1 MAKKS
6 PAKKKSS
13 AAKKAPAAKQAPV
26 AKKAPAKTKATAA
39 KQATAAKKA
48 PAKTKAT
55 AAKPSSNEFAGFGT
69 ALLQFYGEL
78 ALNNDREWFEANKK
92 RYEREVRDPALA
104 FIRAMA
110 PKLAKISK
118 FFVASDK
125 TVGGSLMRIHRD
137 VRFSKEKT
145 PYKTNLG
152 IQFRHASGKD
162 VHAPGLYFH
171 VDNEGVFLGAGL
183 WHPEADALAGI
194 RNHIVTN
201 ANAWTKARDDG
212 KFTKNWKLGGESLSR
227 PPRGFD
233 KEHPLILD
241 LQRKDHIAM
250 CELKIAD
257 IIGPEI
263 VDLVADRFAET
274 KPYVAFLCK
283 ALGEPY

>member
-1 MAKKS
+1 MPAAKKS
-6 PAKKKSS
+6 PAAKTSPAKKSP
-13 AAKKAPAAKQAPV
+13 AAQTSPAAKQP
-26 AKKAPAKTKATAA
+26 PAA
-39 KQATAAKKA
+39 KQSPAAKKS
-48 PAKTKAT
+48 P
-55 AAKPSSNEFAGFGT
+55 AAKPTASEFVGFGT

-78 ALNNDREWFEANKK
+78 ALNNEREWFEANKQ

-118 FFVASDK
+118 HFVASDR

-171 VDNEGVFLGAGL
+171 VDNDGVFLGAGL

-194 RNHIVTN
+194 RNHIVSN
-201 ANAWTKARDDG
+201 QAAWKKARDDA
-212 KFTKNWKLGGESLSR
+212 KFTNSWKLEGDSLSR

-233 KEHPLILD
+233 KDHPLILD
-241 LQRKDHIAM
+241 LQRKDHIAV
-250 CELKIAD
+250 CKLAVAD
-257 IIGPEI
+257 IVGPEL
-263 VDLVADRFAET
+263 VELVADRFAEA

>member
-1 MAKKS
+1 M
-6 PAKKKSS
+6 PPKKSS
-13 AAKKAPAAKQAPV
+13 AAKKAPAT
-26 AKKAPAKTKATAA
+26 KKAPA
-39 KQATAAKKA
+39 
-48 PAKTKAT
+48 AKTSAT
-55 AAKPSSNEFAGFGT
+55 PEFAGFGT

-78 ALNNDREWFEANKK
+78 ALNNEREWFEANKK

-104 FIRAMA
+104 FIRAIA

-118 FFVASDK
+118 HFVASDK

-152 IQFRHASGKD
+152 IQFRHESGKD

-171 VDNEGVFLGAGL
+171 VDNEGIFLGAGL

-194 RNHIVTN
+194 RAHIVN
-201 ANAWTKARDDG
+201 NQAAWKKARDDA
-212 KFTKNWKLGGESLSR
+212 KFTSHWKLSGESLSR

-233 KEHPLILD
+233 KEHPLIVD

-250 CELKIAD
+250 CELKAKD
-257 IIGPEI
+257 IIGPEL
-263 VDLVADRFAET
+263 VDLVAARFAES

-283 ALGEPY
+283 ALGEPV